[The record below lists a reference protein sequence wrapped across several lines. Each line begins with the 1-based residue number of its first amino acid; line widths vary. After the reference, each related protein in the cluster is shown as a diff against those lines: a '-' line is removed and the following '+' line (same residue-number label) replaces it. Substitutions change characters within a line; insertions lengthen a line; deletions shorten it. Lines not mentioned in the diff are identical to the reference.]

1 MKAEALEEADRCRKH
16 QGSDKGKGEGAIVDL
31 PFMLISRAKKTRQEQ
46 DRHPRSN
53 DGQSEQGRAERRTLT
68 LNADSND
75 GENRGEIEEY
85 ERGSAP
91 TSELVLKGLPVQGTP
106 PQRHLL
112 EYVIAIYMSRIR
124 YLLYAIRLPRRPE
137 TGPQRAR
144 QRARGLSAAG
154 RATRG
159 ARRVMSAMRR
169 DSVMAASASY
179 ATPVILAYASSSPRL
194 DSSFEPKRGRLS

>member
-31 PFMLISRAKKTRQEQ
+31 PFVLIIRAKKTRQEQ

-53 DGQSEQGRAERRTLT
+53 DGQSEQGLAERRTLT

-91 TSELVLKGLPVQGTP
+91 ISELVLKGLPVQGTP
-106 PQRHLL
+106 PQKASATVRHSTL
-112 EYVIAIYMSRIR
+112 YVKYKILIVCHKVAKAPGDR
-124 YLLYAIRLPRRPE
+124 YRRRKERSPD
-137 TGPQRAR
+137 
-144 QRARGLSAAG
+144 AAG
-154 RATRG
+154 RTEVEWV
-159 ARRVMSAMRR
+159 RRTGVMRLVR
-169 DSVMAASASY
+169 
-179 ATPVILAYASSSPRL
+179 PRPLAL
-194 DSSFEPKRGRLS
+194 EPLCSWALACAGGSWALG